1 MTSLLRTPAI
11 SSSGISA
18 QLVRLLPPLGCPG
31 QPVWVPPNEVLRW
44 EQLGFYRAP
53 IPAAVLELAWQPV
66 AATAAATA
74 TAAIADPAGT
84 IAVELLLNTR
94 HTPPAAVTVD
104 WGDGTTQ
111 TLPWPAADGGDAN
124 GRLLHGYASRR
135 DYTIQAALSGDGPA
149 ASVLVSLAGCPIWK
163 PEVTPP
169 TDCGG
174 GGGSRWFNG
183 DGPPITISGAV
194 PGDYYLDGI
203 SGAFYLLED

>member
-18 QLVRLLPPLGCPG
+18 QLIRLLPPLGCPG

-104 WGDGTTQ
+104 WGDGTTV
-111 TLPWPAADGGDAN
+111 TLPWPDADGGGAN
-124 GRLLHGYASRR
+124 GRLLHVYASRR
-135 DYTIQAALSGDGPA
+135 DYTIQVALSGDGPA

>member
-53 IPAAVLELAWQPV
+53 IPAAVLELAWQP
-66 AATAAATA
+66 AAATA

-111 TLPWPAADGGDAN
+111 TLPWPDGGDAN

-135 DYTIQAALSGDGPA
+135 DYTIRVALSGNGIT
-149 ASVLVSLAGCPIWK
+149 ASLLLSLAGCPIWQ
-163 PEVTPP
+163 PEPTQPPP
-169 TDCGG
+169 TG

-183 DGPPITISGAV
+183 DGPPGTITAAA

-203 SGAFYLLED
+203 SGAFYVLEN

>member
-1 MTSLLRTPAI
+1 
-11 SSSGISA
+11 
-18 QLVRLLPPLGCPG
+18 
-31 QPVWVPPNEVLRW
+31 VLRC

-53 IPAAVLELAWQPV
+53 IPAAALELAWQP
-66 AATAAATA
+66 AAATA

-135 DYTIQAALSGDGPA
+135 DYTIRVVLIGDGPA
-149 ASVLVSLAGCPIWK
+149 ASVLVSLAGCSIWK

>member
-18 QLVRLLPPLGCPG
+18 QLIRLLPPLGCPG

-53 IPAAVLELAWQPV
+53 IPAGALELAWQPV

-94 HTPPAAVTVD
+94 HAPPAAVTVD

-111 TLPWPAADGGDAN
+111 TLPWPDTDGGGAN

-135 DYTIQAALSGDGPA
+135 NYTIQAALSGNGPA